1 MNKLIESHR
10 TPLVSVI
17 IPTYGRPH
25 FLEKALDSIL
35 SQSYKNIEI
44 IVVDDNPNN
53 SNHKKTKEIIN
64 KHKHK
69 HKHKIIYIFDG
80 INVGGSLAR
89 NKGIIESKGEY
100 ITFLDD
106 DDIYLKYKVEKQV
119 EHIINNN
126 LDVSVCNMFFKK
138 NDKFLEISNCYS
150 RVGSIQEFILN
161 GNAYTP
167 MIMSKRKSLLD
178 VGLFT
183 HSPRYQDH
191 ILMLKLFMADKKI
204 KSLNE
209 KLFIHNDHNE
219 QRITYSN
226 KSEEAYKIRQLYE
239 KQNLYRLN
247 FKEKKQYKIIELLIT
262 AKILRAK
269 KNYFKSLKNIFFSFM
284 YITNKN
290 DLYKIIKT
298 LVRIHIFPN
307 KNI

>member
-1 MNKLIESHR
+1 MNKLIVSNDL
-10 TPLVSVI
+10 PLVSVI

-25 FLEKALDSIL
+25 FLERAIDSVL

-44 IVVDDNPNN
+44 IVVGDNSSNLHHEQTVKIIKKYNRNN
-53 SNHKKTKEIIN
+53 
-64 KHKHK
+64 
-69 HKHKIIYIFDG
+69 KIIYIFDG

-89 NKGIIESKGEY
+89 NRGIIESKGEY

-106 DDIYLKYKVEKQV
+106 DDIYLEKKIESQV

-126 LDVSVCNMFFKK
+126 IDVSVCNMFFKK
-138 NDKFLEISNCYS
+138 NNNFLDISNCYS

-167 MIMSKRKSLLD
+167 MIMSKKESLLE

-191 ILMLKLFMADKKI
+191 ILMLKLFMAGKKI

-219 QRITYSN
+219 KRITNSN
-226 KSEEAYKIRQLYE
+226 KSEEAYRIRQSYE
-239 KQNLYRLN
+239 RKNLYKLN
-247 FKEKKQYKIIELLIT
+247 DIEKKQYKIIECLIN

-269 KNYFKSLKNIFFSFM
+269 KNYLNSLKSVISAFT
-284 YITNKN
+284 YITNRN

-298 LVRIHIFPN
+298 LIRIHILPN
-307 KNI
+307 KKI

>member
-1 MNKLIESHR
+1 MNKLIVSNDL
-10 TPLVSVI
+10 PLVSVI

-25 FLEKALDSIL
+25 FLERAIDSVL

-44 IVVDDNPNN
+44 IVVDDNSSNLHHEQTVKIIKKYNRNN
-53 SNHKKTKEIIN
+53 
-64 KHKHK
+64 
-69 HKHKIIYIFDG
+69 KIIYIFDG

-89 NKGIIESKGEY
+89 NRGIIESKGEY

-106 DDIYLKYKVEKQV
+106 DDIYLEKKIESQV

-126 LDVSVCNMFFKK
+126 IDVSVCNMFFKK
-138 NDKFLEISNCYS
+138 NNNFLDISNCYS

-167 MIMSKRKSLLD
+167 MIMSKKESLLE

-191 ILMLKLFMADKKI
+191 ILMLKLFMAGKKI

-219 QRITYSN
+219 KRITNSN
-226 KSEEAYKIRQLYE
+226 KSEEAYRIRQSYE
-239 KQNLYRLN
+239 RKNLYKLN
-247 FKEKKQYKIIELLIT
+247 DIEKKQYKIIECLIN

-269 KNYFKSLKNIFFSFM
+269 KNYLNSLKSVISAFT
-284 YITNKN
+284 YITNRN
-290 DLYKIIKT
+290 DLYK
-298 LVRIHIFPN
+298 
-307 KNI
+307 

>member
-1 MNKLIESHR
+1 MNKLIVSNDL
-10 TPLVSVI
+10 PLVSVI

-25 FLEKALDSIL
+25 FLERAIDSVL

-44 IVVDDNPNN
+44 IVVDDNSSNLHHEQTVKIIKKYNRNN
-53 SNHKKTKEIIN
+53 
-64 KHKHK
+64 
-69 HKHKIIYIFDG
+69 KIIYIFDG

-89 NKGIIESKGEY
+89 NRGIIESKGEY

-106 DDIYLKYKVEKQV
+106 DDIYLEKKIESQV

-126 LDVSVCNMFFKK
+126 IDVSVCNMFFKK
-138 NDKFLEISNCYS
+138 NNNFLDISNCYS

-167 MIMSKRKSLLD
+167 MIMSKKESLLE

-191 ILMLKLFMADKKI
+191 ILMLKLFMAGKKI

-219 QRITYSN
+219 KRITNSN
-226 KSEEAYKIRQLYE
+226 KSEEAYRIRQSYE
-239 KQNLYRLN
+239 RKNLYKLN
-247 FKEKKQYKIIELLIT
+247 DIEKKQYKIIECLIN

-269 KNYFKSLKNIFFSFM
+269 KNYL
-284 YITNKN
+284 
-290 DLYKIIKT
+290 
-298 LVRIHIFPN
+298 
-307 KNI
+307 

>member
-1 MNKLIESHR
+1 MNKLIVSNDL
-10 TPLVSVI
+10 PLVSVI

-25 FLEKALDSIL
+25 FLERAIDSVL

-44 IVVDDNPNN
+44 IVVDDNSSNLHHEQTVKIIKKYNRNN
-53 SNHKKTKEIIN
+53 
-64 KHKHK
+64 
-69 HKHKIIYIFDG
+69 KIIYIFDEN

-89 NKGIIESKGEY
+89 NRGIIESKGEY

-106 DDIYLKYKVEKQV
+106 DDIYLEKKIESQV

-126 LDVSVCNMFFKK
+126 IDVSVCNMFFKK
-138 NDKFLEISNCYS
+138 NNNFLDISNCYS

-167 MIMSKRKSLLD
+167 MIMSKKESLLE

-191 ILMLKLFMADKKI
+191 ILMLKLFMAGKKI

-219 QRITYSN
+219 KRITNSN
-226 KSEEAYKIRQLYE
+226 KSEEAYRIRQSYE
-239 KQNLYRLN
+239 RKNLYKLN
-247 FKEKKQYKIIELLIT
+247 DIEKKQYKIIECLIN

-269 KNYFKSLKNIFFSFM
+269 KNYLNSLKSVISAFT
-284 YITNKN
+284 YITNRN

-298 LVRIHIFPN
+298 LIRIHILPN
-307 KNI
+307 KKI

>member
-1 MNKLIESHR
+1 MNKLIVSNDL
-10 TPLVSVI
+10 PLVSVI

-25 FLEKALDSIL
+25 FLERAIDSVL

-44 IVVDDNPNN
+44 IVVDDNSSNLHHEQTVKIIKKYNRNN
-53 SNHKKTKEIIN
+53 
-64 KHKHK
+64 
-69 HKHKIIYIFDG
+69 KIIYIFDG

-89 NKGIIESKGEY
+89 NRGIIESKGEY

-106 DDIYLKYKVEKQV
+106 DDIYLEKKIESQV

-126 LDVSVCNMFFKK
+126 IDVSVCNMFFKK
-138 NDKFLEISNCYS
+138 NNNFLDISNCYS

-167 MIMSKRKSLLD
+167 MIMSKKESLLE

-191 ILMLKLFMADKKI
+191 ILMLKLFMAGKKI

-219 QRITYSN
+219 KRITNSN
-226 KSEEAYKIRQLYE
+226 KSEEAYRIRQSYE
-239 KQNLYRLN
+239 RKNLYKLN
-247 FKEKKQYKIIELLIT
+247 DIEKKQYKIIECLIN

-269 KNYFKSLKNIFFSFM
+269 KNYLNSLKSVISAFT
-284 YITNKN
+284 YITNRN

-298 LVRIHIFPN
+298 
-307 KNI
+307 

>member
-1 MNKLIESHR
+1 MNKLIVSNDL
-10 TPLVSVI
+10 PLVSVI

-25 FLEKALDSIL
+25 FLERAIDSVL

-44 IVVDDNPNN
+44 IVVDDNSSNLHHEQTVKIIKKYNRNN
-53 SNHKKTKEIIN
+53 
-64 KHKHK
+64 
-69 HKHKIIYIFDG
+69 KIIYIFDG

-89 NKGIIESKGEY
+89 NRGIIESKGEY

-106 DDIYLKYKVEKQV
+106 DDIYLEKKIESQV

-126 LDVSVCNMFFKK
+126 IDVSVCNMFFKK
-138 NDKFLEISNCYS
+138 NNNFLDISNCYS

-167 MIMSKRKSLLD
+167 MIMSKKESLLE

-191 ILMLKLFMADKKI
+191 ILMLKLFMAGKKI

-219 QRITYSN
+219 KRITNSN
-226 KSEEAYKIRQLYE
+226 KSEEAYRIRQSYE
-239 KQNLYRLN
+239 RKNLYKLN
-247 FKEKKQYKIIELLIT
+247 DIEKKQYKIIECLIN

-269 KNYFKSLKNIFFSFM
+269 KNYLNSLKSVISAF
-284 YITNKN
+284 
-290 DLYKIIKT
+290 
-298 LVRIHIFPN
+298 
-307 KNI
+307 

>member
-1 MNKLIESHR
+1 MNKLIVSNDL
-10 TPLVSVI
+10 PLVSVI

-25 FLEKALDSIL
+25 FLERAIDSVL

-44 IVVDDNPNN
+44 IVVDDNSSNLHHEQTVKIIKKYNRNN
-53 SNHKKTKEIIN
+53 
-64 KHKHK
+64 
-69 HKHKIIYIFDG
+69 KIIYIFDG

-89 NKGIIESKGEY
+89 NRGIIESKGEY

-106 DDIYLKYKVEKQV
+106 DDIYLEKKIESQV

-126 LDVSVCNMFFKK
+126 IDVSVCNMFFKK
-138 NDKFLEISNCYS
+138 NNNFLDISNCYS

-167 MIMSKRKSLLD
+167 MIMSKKESLLE

-191 ILMLKLFMADKKI
+191 ILMLKLFMAGKKI

-219 QRITYSN
+219 KRITNSN
-226 KSEEAYKIRQLYE
+226 KSEEAYRIRQSYE
-239 KQNLYRLN
+239 RKNLYKLN
-247 FKEKKQYKIIELLIT
+247 DIEKKQYKIIECLIN

-269 KNYFKSLKNIFFSFM
+269 KNYLNSLKSVISAFT
-284 YITNKN
+284 YITNRN
-290 DLYKIIKT
+290 NLYKIIKT
-298 LVRIHIFPN
+298 LIRIHILPN
-307 KNI
+307 KKI

>member
-1 MNKLIESHR
+1 MNKLIVSNDL
-10 TPLVSVI
+10 PLVSVI

-25 FLEKALDSIL
+25 FLERAIDSVL

-44 IVVDDNPNN
+44 IVVDDNSSNLHHEQTVKIIKKYNRNN
-53 SNHKKTKEIIN
+53 
-64 KHKHK
+64 
-69 HKHKIIYIFDG
+69 KIIYIFDG

-89 NKGIIESKGEY
+89 NRGIIESKGEY

-106 DDIYLKYKVEKQV
+106 DDIYLEKKIESQV

-126 LDVSVCNMFFKK
+126 IDVSVCNMFFKK
-138 NDKFLEISNCYS
+138 NNNFLDISNCYS

-167 MIMSKRKSLLD
+167 MIMSKKESLLE

-191 ILMLKLFMADKKI
+191 ILMLKLFMAGKKI

-219 QRITYSN
+219 KRITNSN
-226 KSEEAYKIRQLYE
+226 KSEEAYRIRQSYE
-239 KQNLYRLN
+239 RKNLYKLN
-247 FKEKKQYKIIELLIT
+247 DIEKKQYKIIECLIN

-269 KNYFKSLKNIFFSFM
+269 KNYLNSLKSVISAFT
-284 YITNKN
+284 YITNRN

-298 LVRIHIFPN
+298 LIRIHILPN
-307 KNI
+307 KKI